1 MSLMILL
8 VNLLI
13 FEVYFF
19 KDKNCSRA
27 LLVNALDNDGAYMK
41 SFTHLKLFL
50 KEPMPGLSAPL
61 KERVSAADR
70 KSIRLEKTTPRHN
83 P

>member
-1 MSLMILL
+1 M
-8 VNLLI
+8 LLI
-13 FEVYFF
+13 ISLGNLVIFGGYIF
-19 KDKNCSRA
+19 KRA
-27 LLVNALDNDGAYMK
+27 LLVNVLDNDGAYMK

-50 KEPMPGLSAPL
+50 KAPMPGLSAPL

-70 KSIRLEKTTPRHN
+70 KSNRLEQTTPQHI